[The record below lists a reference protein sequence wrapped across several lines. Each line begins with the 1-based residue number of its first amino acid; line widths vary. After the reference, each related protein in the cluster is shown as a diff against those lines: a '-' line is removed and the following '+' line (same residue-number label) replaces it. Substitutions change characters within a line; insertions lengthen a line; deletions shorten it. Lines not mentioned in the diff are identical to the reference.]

1 MDENVKAFKELTGSD
16 AATAER
22 MLAAS
27 NGDLERALALHF
39 DVAGDEQMPSAADE
53 DEEEEEET
61 APPALPGSGPTDMV
75 AAILRNAKHE
85 DREDSESSRSGKE
98 KILGRLSP
106 AMLPSRGT
114 EARSERV

>member
-1 MDENVKAFKELTGSD
+1 MNSARSERAARAAKMDENVKAFKELTGSD

-53 DEEEEEET
+53 EEEQRT
-61 APPALPGSGPTDMV
+61 
-75 AAILRNAKHE
+75 
-85 DREDSESSRSGKE
+85 
-98 KILGRLSP
+98 
-106 AMLPSRGT
+106 
-114 EARSERV
+114 RV